1 MQHNVQCYYTYI
13 YGVTGL
19 FGWQEVTWHLQ
30 KFNECDSRHW
40 LVHGGDSITVLDLV
54 EAEGEGEA
62 AGELLDGL
70 EGLARPVNCWTL
82 LLQQFC
88 VQLQQDTAGV
98 KHDTAGVK
106 HNTAGVKH
114 NTAGVKHNTAGV
126 KYNSAGIKH
135 DTAGA
140 KHDSTGVR
148 ERHHS
153 WGQTRHSRQQLP
165 HWPWLISLAAISNLQ
180 QVINSSNEYLVIGSG
195 GYLS

>member
-1 MQHNVQCYYTYI
+1 MH
-13 YGVTGL
+13 
-19 FGWQEVTWHLQ
+19 
-30 KFNECDSRHW
+30 S
-40 LVHGGDSITVLDLV
+40 GDSITVLDLV

-62 AGELLDGL
+62 TGELLDGL

-88 VQLQQDTAGV
+88 VQLQ
-98 KHDTAGVK
+98 H
-106 HNTAGVKH
+106 HTAGVKH

-148 ERHHS
+148 EKDNTDGVKHDTVDS
-153 WGQTRHSRQQLP
+153 SFLIDCGLFLLLP
-165 HWPWLISLAAISNLQ
+165 FLTSNKSLIVQMSTWL
-180 QVINSSNEYLVIGSG
+180 
-195 GYLS
+195 

>member
-1 MQHNVQCYYTYI
+1 MH
-13 YGVTGL
+13 
-19 FGWQEVTWHLQ
+19 
-30 KFNECDSRHW
+30 S
-40 LVHGGDSITVLDLV
+40 GDSITVLDLV

-62 AGELLDGL
+62 TGELLDGL

-148 ERHHS
+148 EKDNTDGVKHDTVDS
-153 WGQTRHSRQQLP
+153 SFLIDCGLFLLLP
-165 HWPWLISLAAISNLQ
+165 FLTSNKSLIVQMSTWL
-180 QVINSSNEYLVIGSG
+180 
-195 GYLS
+195 